1 MPSQAA
7 CLQNLGLGRLGQAA
21 WLGLAWLAFFE
32 ADSSRVKP
40 RPKPKTKPT
49 QAELGLAWLGL
60 PFSKWKQAVQ
70 AVEILR
76 FLVKI

>member
-40 RPKPKTKPT
+40 S
-49 QAELGLAWLGL
+49 QAETSRVKPSGLAWLGL
-60 PFSKWKQAVQ
+60 ACLFRGGFKPSQAETQ
-70 AVEILR
+70 A
-76 FLVKI
+76 